1 MANANH
7 VDRNRLKSVAA
18 LEIVQQTAGSCPIS
32 SGLVGLWND
41 AGTIKWR
48 DALGNDSTIPMQS
61 GLPVFAAATKTAA
74 PLPACTYANG
84 TAGVGAT
91 LTANANGALGTVG
104 GVNLTS
110 SYLERTVLV
119 DSQVTA
125 AHNGLYSITSV
136 GGGGS
141 TWVLTRVPGMDG
153 SIVDGAMVGVQEGTF
168 AGILYDQTET
178 VTTVG
183 TSDVAFAASSTG
195 VTWAAIVA
203 AAATANSTLALKKE
217 TNQTIN
223 VAASTTAA
231 TAGANLSVAAGAGST
246 TGTGGTLALAGGA
259 GGNDGVGGVAS
270 LTAGAA
276 GGATRAG
283 GAVAVAGGAG
293 LTTGAGG
300 AASLTGGA
308 GGNDAV
314 GGASSVVGG
323 AAGGGNRAGGAA
335 SLTGGVGAGSAA
347 GGAASVA
354 GGEGG
359 ATGAGGAASLVGGAA
374 GGAAAAGGGITIT
387 GGLGNTTGAG
397 GAIAATGG
405 AGGNDAVGGAVSLTG
420 GAAGGGNRAGGAAS
434 LVAGAGA
441 GSAAGG
447 AIAVTAGAAGATG
460 TGGTVAIAG
469 GVGGATSGVGGA
481 ITITGGAA
489 QNDNDNGGAVTVEG
503 GAKNG
508 TGLKGFIYLKGRIA
522 SGATDQVIADP
533 GTGQAIPVTTSGVLM
548 ITTAA
553 AETNTLA
560 DPTFVGQELSLIC
573 DTYAAGDRVVTSA
586 SSINQANNTIMTFG
600 AAADMIV
607 LRAMKVGGNLR
618 WRVVAND
625 GVSLS

>member
-1 MANANH
+1 MANASH

-61 GLPVFAAATKTAA
+61 GLPVFSAAVKTAA

-91 LTANANGALGTVG
+91 LTANANGALGTIG

-125 AHNGLYSITSV
+125 AHNGLYLITSV

-153 SIVDGAMVGVQEGTF
+153 AIVDGAMVGVQEGTS
-168 AGILYDQTET
+168 AGILYIQTET
-178 VTTVG
+178 VATVG
-183 TSDVAFAASSTG
+183 TSDVAFSVSSTG

-203 AAATANSTLALKKE
+203 ASATANSTLSLKKE

-246 TGTGGTLALAGGA
+246 TGTGGTLALA
-259 GGNDGVGGVAS
+259 
-270 LTAGAA
+270 
-276 GGATRAG
+276 
-283 GAVAVAGGAG
+283 
-293 LTTGAGG
+293 
-300 AASLTGGA
+300 GGA

-354 GGEGG
+354 GGVGG
-359 ATGAGGAASLVGGAA
+359 ATGAGGAASVVGGAA
-374 GGAAAAGGGITIT
+374 GGAAAAGGAITIT

-397 GAIAATGG
+397 GAITATGG

-460 TGGTVAIAG
+460 IGGAVAIAG

-481 ITITGGAA
+481 VSITGGAA
-489 QNDNDNGGAVTVEG
+489 QNNNDNGGAVTIEG

-508 TGLKGFIYLKGRIA
+508 TGLKGIIYLKGRIA

-533 GTGQAIPVTTSGVLM
+533 GTGQAIPVTTSGVCM

-553 AETNTLA
+553 AETNSLA

-625 GVSLS
+625 GVVLS